1 MENRNWTYPSEA
13 GQRVSDQCDVLV
25 LGGGIAG
32 CMAAIAAAESGSRVI
47 VVEKAGIRRS
57 GAGGSGCDHWEHAAT
72 NPGSTVSPE
81 DLTAAMMDDNDGY
94 NNAISHYIETRE
106 GWDRLLDIEKMGG
119 KIRDTEDQFEGA
131 LFRDEETKLL
141 YAYDYESK
149 LTLRIWGTT
158 FKPAMVKRMRQL
170 GVKIVDHTLAT
181 SLLTADTTDGKRCTG
196 ATAVNARTGKF
207 HVYEAKSVIMA
218 MSRPARIWLFSAS
231 YPGLCEFRPMSCIGD
246 GHAMGWRIG
255 AEFAMMEKSVQAQ
268 FSAAGRSF
276 PPYSTGNN
284 HNTWYPASIVDARG
298 REIPYQ
304 DRDGHVLASYTDRVR
319 PAANQPFF
327 MKGGN
332 IEQAKYAYDGPE
344 TQAYETVQA
353 KGYQLPFYAD
363 LTEMPAME
371 RDVIWGFMVGEEGKT
386 KIPVLKNHT
395 DAGFD
400 PSRDV
405 LQCYGV
411 GWQSANFLPQER
423 QLFGLSGGF
432 VNDWHLETN
441 IEGLYAAGDALYAS
455 NCYGH
460 AASTGHYAGRHAA
473 FAAKSRSRIAADTH
487 QVDQEQNRVYAPLS
501 QDYDTGITWKE
512 LNQAIAKTMQLYCGE
527 KKEASLLKAG
537 LEVLQDY
544 EARILPR
551 LTAANPHELMRVM
564 EVQNILTVAQM
575 IIEASLAR
583 KKSVDRLEFYR
594 IDSDETEAEGL
605 VLVREEK
612 GKCLSRMLPLNY
624 AGDDLKTAYEA
635 ANKALGKKVQ
645 NEA

>member
-1 MENRNWTYPSEA
+1 MEKRNWTYPTETD
-13 GQRVSDQCDVLV
+13 QRVTDQCDVLV

-32 CMAAIAAAESGSRVI
+32 CMAAIAAAERGSRVI
-47 VVEKAGIRRS
+47 VVEKAGIKRS

-81 DLTAAMMDDNDGY
+81 TLTAAMMDDNDGY

-119 KIRDTEDQFEGA
+119 KIRDTNDQFKGA

-158 FKPAMVKRMRQL
+158 FKPAMVKRMKEL

-181 SLLTADTTDGKRCTG
+181 SLLTSETDDGKRCTG

-207 HVYEAKSVIMA
+207 HVFEAKSVIMS
-218 MSRPARIWLFSAS
+218 MSRPARIWLFSAA
-231 YPGLCEFRPMSCIGD
+231 YPGICEFRPLSCIGD

-255 AEFAMMEKSVQAQ
+255 AEFAMMEKNVQAQ

-304 DRDGHVLASYTDRVR
+304 DRDGNLLATYAARVR
-319 PAANQPFF
+319 PSKGQSFF

-332 IEQAKYAYDGPE
+332 IEQAKYPYDGPE
-344 TQAYETVQA
+344 TQPYDQVQV

-371 RDVIWGFMVGEEGKT
+371 RDAIWGLMVGEEGKT

-432 VNDWHLETN
+432 MNDWHLETN

-473 FAAKSRSRIAADTH
+473 VAAESRDFQSADPKQVAA
-487 QVDQEQNRVYAPLS
+487 EQDRVYAPLNHN
-501 QDYDTGITWKE
+501 YATGTTWKE

-527 KKEASLLKAG
+527 KKEATLLKAG
-537 LEVLQDY
+537 LDVLRDY
-544 EARILPR
+544 EARIVPGLV
-551 LTAANPHELMRVM
+551 AANPHELMRVM
-564 EVQNILTVAQM
+564 EVQNILTVAEM

-594 IDSDETEAEGL
+594 IDSDETESEGL
-605 VLVREEK
+605 ILVKEED
-612 GKCLSRMLPLNY
+612 GKCLSRMIPLNY
-624 AGDDLKTAYEA
+624 AGDDLKKAYEN

-645 NEA
+645 NEE